1 MCQDLRMHAPGAAT
15 TLDVSGT
22 RRIPFGR
29 LTAVEL
35 RKSADTRAGRW
46 LIGVTAGIALVADF
60 LIAIIVAN
68 QDETLAYGDQVDG
81 AAFVCSVLL
90 PILGIMLV
98 TSEWSQRTAMTTFT
112 LEPRRMRVILAKMVA
127 GILLTAFVIVFA
139 LVVGVVSYLLYG
151 ALGGTLDW
159 TFGWRAFFA
168 FIATQTLAMLGGFA
182 LACLLLNTPASIVVF
197 FVYKWVLPGLFA
209 LGAAL
214 MAWFDD
220 LAPWLDFQSAQGVL
234 FDGPMDG
241 SDWAHLVVSSF
252 LWLIV
257 PLVIG
262 LWRIRRAEV
271 K

>member
-1 MCQDLRMHAPGAAT
+1 MSLAAT
-15 TLDVSGT
+15 HLDMSGT
-22 RRIPFGR
+22 KGIPARR
-29 LTAVEL
+29 LMAVEL

-46 LIGVTAGIALVADF
+46 LIGVTVGLALVADF
-60 LIAIIVAN
+60 LAAIIVAA
-68 QDETLAYGDQVDG
+68 QDKPLAFGDQVDG
-81 AAFVCSVLL
+81 AAFVCSVFL

-112 LEPRRMRVILAKMVA
+112 LEPRRMRVVFAKMVA
-127 GILLTAFVIVFA
+127 GILLTAFVVAFA

-197 FVYKWVLPGLFA
+197 FIYKWVLPGLFA
-209 LGAAL
+209 LGASL
-214 MAWFDD
+214 MAWFND
-220 LAPWLDFQSAQGVL
+220 LAPWIDFQAAQGPL
-234 FDGPMDG
+234 FDGPMHG
-241 SDWAHLVVSSF
+241 SDWAHLIVSG
-252 LWLIV
+252 LIWLVV
-257 PLVIG
+257 PLGIG